1 MKDDAAICKHYMI
14 KLLLTDD
21 LTKQNIDTSLT
32 LSDLSNNRGVTDKG
46 IP

>member
-1 MKDDAAICKHYMI
+1 MYLIHYMI